1 MLLTIDIGNTT
12 VAVGGFQGPELRF
25 VRRLPSDRNMD
36 AAVCAARIR
45 TLLAE
50 EGAAPQD
57 VEGAVLSS
65 VVPSLTQV
73 AVQAA
78 EASGLVSQGDL
89 VVVTAG
95 VPVGVSGTTNMIRVQ
110 QVGGAL
116 LNAVG
121 VGDRKASGPL
131 CVCRVPEE
139 VAEKFHPG
147 DVLVV
152 PYTTNDL
159 LPYIR
164 QAVTNPAYSTEEIA
178 GLLQARCEKLTDIPE
193 KLDFF
198 DALPDYDPELFTNK
212 KSKTNPEVSKAMLE
226 AAIPMLEG
234 LEAWTTEQIHDGL
247 VDLAEK
253 TTREFSLRETELMG
267 EIAIGAGETQSMSF
281 LSRAMVSFRERYPKV
296 TFRIFSAT
304 ADDVKERLDTGLL
317 DMGLLTEPVDVGRY
331 AFCRMKERDRWGVLV
346 RLDSPLA
353 GLDSVTPDDLEQVP
367 LIISVRERV
376 QRELANWF
384 GDRWERL
391 QIAAS
396 FNLILNAANMVRY
409 GVGTALSFDL
419 NFSFDD
425 LRFIPLSPTMD
436 TGTVLVWKK
445 DQVLTPAVEAFH
457 QHIKN
462 VQ

>member
-1 MLLTIDIGNTT
+1 MELRVLKYFLAVAREKNITKAAALLHLTQPTLSRQLMQLEEELRVQLFRRSRYHIELTEDGMLL
-12 VAVGGFQGPELRF
+12 
-25 VRRLPSDRNMD
+25 RRR
-36 AAVCAARIR
+36 AQ
-45 TLLAE
+45 E
-50 EGAAPQD
+50 
-57 VEGAVLSS
+57 
-65 VVPSLTQV
+65 
-73 AVQAA
+73 
-78 EASGLVSQGDL
+78 
-89 VVVTAG
+89 
-95 VPVGVSGTTNMIRVQ
+95 
-110 QVGGAL
+110 
-116 LNAVG
+116 
-121 VGDRKASGPL
+121 
-131 CVCRVPEE
+131 
-139 VAEKFHPG
+139 
-147 DVLVV
+147 
-152 PYTTNDL
+152 
-159 LPYIR
+159 
-164 QAVTNPAYSTEEIA
+164 
-178 GLLQARCEKLTDIPE
+178 
-193 KLDFF
+193 
-198 DALPDYDPELFTNK
+198 
-212 KSKTNPEVSKAMLE
+212 
-226 AAIPMLEG
+226 
-234 LEAWTTEQIHDGL
+234 L

-253 TTREFSLRETELMG
+253 TTREFTMRETELMG
-267 EIAIGAGETQSMSF
+267 EIAIGAGETRSMSF

-367 LIISVRERV
+367 LIISGRERV

-445 DQVLTPAVEAFH
+445 DLVLTPVVEAFH

>member
-1 MLLTIDIGNTT
+1 MELRVLRYFLAVAREENITKAASLLHLTQPTLSRQLMQLEEELGVQLFYRSRYHIVLTDEGMLL
-12 VAVGGFQGPELRF
+12 
-25 VRRLPSDRNMD
+25 RRR
-36 AAVCAARIR
+36 AQ
-45 TLLAE
+45 E
-50 EGAAPQD
+50 
-57 VEGAVLSS
+57 
-65 VVPSLTQV
+65 
-73 AVQAA
+73 
-78 EASGLVSQGDL
+78 
-89 VVVTAG
+89 
-95 VPVGVSGTTNMIRVQ
+95 
-110 QVGGAL
+110 
-116 LNAVG
+116 
-121 VGDRKASGPL
+121 
-131 CVCRVPEE
+131 
-139 VAEKFHPG
+139 
-147 DVLVV
+147 
-152 PYTTNDL
+152 
-159 LPYIR
+159 
-164 QAVTNPAYSTEEIA
+164 
-178 GLLQARCEKLTDIPE
+178 
-193 KLDFF
+193 
-198 DALPDYDPELFTNK
+198 
-212 KSKTNPEVSKAMLE
+212 
-226 AAIPMLEG
+226 
-234 LEAWTTEQIHDGL
+234 L

-253 TTREFSLRETELMG
+253 TTREFTMRETELMG
-267 EIAIGAGETQSMSF
+267 EIAIGAGETRSMSF

-367 LIISVRERV
+367 LIISGRERV

-445 DQVLTPAVEAFH
+445 DLVLTPVVEAFH

>member
-1 MLLTIDIGNTT
+1 MELRVLKYFLAVAREENITKAAALLHLTQPTLSRQLMQLEEELRVQLFRRSRYHIELTEDGMLL
-12 VAVGGFQGPELRF
+12 
-25 VRRLPSDRNMD
+25 RRR
-36 AAVCAARIR
+36 AQ
-45 TLLAE
+45 E
-50 EGAAPQD
+50 
-57 VEGAVLSS
+57 
-65 VVPSLTQV
+65 
-73 AVQAA
+73 
-78 EASGLVSQGDL
+78 
-89 VVVTAG
+89 
-95 VPVGVSGTTNMIRVQ
+95 
-110 QVGGAL
+110 
-116 LNAVG
+116 
-121 VGDRKASGPL
+121 
-131 CVCRVPEE
+131 
-139 VAEKFHPG
+139 
-147 DVLVV
+147 
-152 PYTTNDL
+152 
-159 LPYIR
+159 
-164 QAVTNPAYSTEEIA
+164 
-178 GLLQARCEKLTDIPE
+178 
-193 KLDFF
+193 
-198 DALPDYDPELFTNK
+198 
-212 KSKTNPEVSKAMLE
+212 
-226 AAIPMLEG
+226 
-234 LEAWTTEQIHDGL
+234 L

-253 TTREFSLRETELMG
+253 TTREFTMRETELMG
-267 EIAIGAGETQSMSF
+267 EIAIGAGETRSMSF

-367 LIISVRERV
+367 LIISGRERV

-425 LRFIPLSPTMD
+425 LRFIPFSPTMD

-445 DQVLTPAVEAFH
+445 DLVLTPVVEAFH

>member
-1 MLLTIDIGNTT
+1 MELRVLKYFLAVAREENITKAAALLHLTQPTLSRQLMQLEEELGVQLFRRSRYHIELTEDGMLL
-12 VAVGGFQGPELRF
+12 
-25 VRRLPSDRNMD
+25 RRR
-36 AAVCAARIR
+36 AQ
-45 TLLAE
+45 E
-50 EGAAPQD
+50 
-57 VEGAVLSS
+57 
-65 VVPSLTQV
+65 
-73 AVQAA
+73 
-78 EASGLVSQGDL
+78 
-89 VVVTAG
+89 
-95 VPVGVSGTTNMIRVQ
+95 
-110 QVGGAL
+110 
-116 LNAVG
+116 
-121 VGDRKASGPL
+121 
-131 CVCRVPEE
+131 
-139 VAEKFHPG
+139 
-147 DVLVV
+147 
-152 PYTTNDL
+152 
-159 LPYIR
+159 
-164 QAVTNPAYSTEEIA
+164 
-178 GLLQARCEKLTDIPE
+178 
-193 KLDFF
+193 
-198 DALPDYDPELFTNK
+198 
-212 KSKTNPEVSKAMLE
+212 
-226 AAIPMLEG
+226 
-234 LEAWTTEQIHDGL
+234 L

-253 TTREFSLRETELMG
+253 TTREFTLREREIVG

-281 LSRAMVSFRERYPKV
+281 LSRAMVSFREHYPKV
-296 TFRIFSAT
+296 TFRMFSAN

-353 GLDSVTPDDLEQVP
+353 NLNSVTPDDLERVP
-367 LIISVRERV
+367 LIISGRESV
-376 QRELANWF
+376 QRELASWF

>member
-1 MLLTIDIGNTT
+1 MELRVLKYFLAVAREENITKAAALLHLTQPTLSRQLMQLEEELRVQLFRRSRYHIELTEDGMLL
-12 VAVGGFQGPELRF
+12 
-25 VRRLPSDRNMD
+25 RRR
-36 AAVCAARIR
+36 AQ
-45 TLLAE
+45 E
-50 EGAAPQD
+50 
-57 VEGAVLSS
+57 
-65 VVPSLTQV
+65 
-73 AVQAA
+73 
-78 EASGLVSQGDL
+78 
-89 VVVTAG
+89 
-95 VPVGVSGTTNMIRVQ
+95 
-110 QVGGAL
+110 
-116 LNAVG
+116 
-121 VGDRKASGPL
+121 
-131 CVCRVPEE
+131 
-139 VAEKFHPG
+139 
-147 DVLVV
+147 
-152 PYTTNDL
+152 
-159 LPYIR
+159 
-164 QAVTNPAYSTEEIA
+164 
-178 GLLQARCEKLTDIPE
+178 
-193 KLDFF
+193 
-198 DALPDYDPELFTNK
+198 
-212 KSKTNPEVSKAMLE
+212 
-226 AAIPMLEG
+226 
-234 LEAWTTEQIHDGL
+234 L

-253 TTREFSLRETELMG
+253 TTREFTMRETELMG
-267 EIAIGAGETQSMSF
+267 EIAIGAGETRSMSF

-367 LIISVRERV
+367 LIISGRERV

-419 NFSFDD
+419 SFSFDD

-445 DQVLTPAVEAFH
+445 DLVLTPVVEAFH

>member
-1 MLLTIDIGNTT
+1 MELRVLKYFLAVAREENITKAAALLHLTQPTLSRQLMQLEEELGVQLFRRSRYHIELTEDGMLL
-12 VAVGGFQGPELRF
+12 
-25 VRRLPSDRNMD
+25 RRR
-36 AAVCAARIR
+36 AQ
-45 TLLAE
+45 E
-50 EGAAPQD
+50 
-57 VEGAVLSS
+57 
-65 VVPSLTQV
+65 
-73 AVQAA
+73 
-78 EASGLVSQGDL
+78 
-89 VVVTAG
+89 
-95 VPVGVSGTTNMIRVQ
+95 
-110 QVGGAL
+110 
-116 LNAVG
+116 
-121 VGDRKASGPL
+121 
-131 CVCRVPEE
+131 
-139 VAEKFHPG
+139 
-147 DVLVV
+147 
-152 PYTTNDL
+152 
-159 LPYIR
+159 
-164 QAVTNPAYSTEEIA
+164 
-178 GLLQARCEKLTDIPE
+178 
-193 KLDFF
+193 
-198 DALPDYDPELFTNK
+198 
-212 KSKTNPEVSKAMLE
+212 
-226 AAIPMLEG
+226 
-234 LEAWTTEQIHDGL
+234 L

-253 TTREFSLRETELMG
+253 TTREFTMRETELMG
-267 EIAIGAGETQSMSF
+267 EIAIGAGETRSMSF

-353 GLDSVTPDDLEQVP
+353 NLNSVTPDDLERVP
-367 LIISVRERV
+367 LIISGRERV

-391 QIAAS
+391 QIAAT

-425 LRFIPLSPTMD
+425 LRFIPLSPTID

-462 VQ
+462 VY

>member
-1 MLLTIDIGNTT
+1 MELRVLKYFLAVAREENITKAAALLHLTQPTLSRQLMQLEEELRVQLFRRSRYHIELTEDGMLL
-12 VAVGGFQGPELRF
+12 
-25 VRRLPSDRNMD
+25 RRR
-36 AAVCAARIR
+36 AQ
-45 TLLAE
+45 E
-50 EGAAPQD
+50 
-57 VEGAVLSS
+57 
-65 VVPSLTQV
+65 
-73 AVQAA
+73 
-78 EASGLVSQGDL
+78 
-89 VVVTAG
+89 
-95 VPVGVSGTTNMIRVQ
+95 
-110 QVGGAL
+110 
-116 LNAVG
+116 
-121 VGDRKASGPL
+121 
-131 CVCRVPEE
+131 
-139 VAEKFHPG
+139 
-147 DVLVV
+147 
-152 PYTTNDL
+152 
-159 LPYIR
+159 
-164 QAVTNPAYSTEEIA
+164 
-178 GLLQARCEKLTDIPE
+178 
-193 KLDFF
+193 
-198 DALPDYDPELFTNK
+198 
-212 KSKTNPEVSKAMLE
+212 
-226 AAIPMLEG
+226 
-234 LEAWTTEQIHDGL
+234 L

-253 TTREFSLRETELMG
+253 TTREFTMRETELMG
-267 EIAIGAGETQSMSF
+267 EIAIGAGETRSMSF

-353 GLDSVTPDDLEQVP
+353 NLNSVTPDDLEQVP
-367 LIISVRERV
+367 LIISGRESV
-376 QRELANWF
+376 QRELASWF

-445 DQVLTPAVEAFH
+445 DLVLTPVVEAFH

>member
-1 MLLTIDIGNTT
+1 MELRVLKYFLAVAREENITKAAALLHLTQPTLSRQLMQLEEELGVQLFRRSRYHIELTEDGMLL
-12 VAVGGFQGPELRF
+12 
-25 VRRLPSDRNMD
+25 RRR
-36 AAVCAARIR
+36 AQ
-45 TLLAE
+45 E
-50 EGAAPQD
+50 
-57 VEGAVLSS
+57 
-65 VVPSLTQV
+65 
-73 AVQAA
+73 
-78 EASGLVSQGDL
+78 
-89 VVVTAG
+89 
-95 VPVGVSGTTNMIRVQ
+95 
-110 QVGGAL
+110 
-116 LNAVG
+116 
-121 VGDRKASGPL
+121 
-131 CVCRVPEE
+131 
-139 VAEKFHPG
+139 
-147 DVLVV
+147 
-152 PYTTNDL
+152 
-159 LPYIR
+159 
-164 QAVTNPAYSTEEIA
+164 
-178 GLLQARCEKLTDIPE
+178 
-193 KLDFF
+193 
-198 DALPDYDPELFTNK
+198 
-212 KSKTNPEVSKAMLE
+212 
-226 AAIPMLEG
+226 
-234 LEAWTTEQIHDGL
+234 L

-253 TTREFSLRETELMG
+253 TTREFTMRETELMG
-267 EIAIGAGETQSMSF
+267 EIAIGAGETRSMSF

-304 ADDVKERLDTGLL
+304 ADDVKERLDTGLLDMGLLTEPVDVGRYALL

-367 LIISVRERV
+367 LIISGRERV

-445 DQVLTPAVEAFH
+445 DLVLTPVVEAFH

>member
-1 MLLTIDIGNTT
+1 MELRVLKYFLAVAREKNITKAAALLHLTQPTLSRQLMQLEEELGVQLFRRSRYHIELTEDGMLL
-12 VAVGGFQGPELRF
+12 
-25 VRRLPSDRNMD
+25 RRR
-36 AAVCAARIR
+36 AQ
-45 TLLAE
+45 E
-50 EGAAPQD
+50 
-57 VEGAVLSS
+57 
-65 VVPSLTQV
+65 
-73 AVQAA
+73 
-78 EASGLVSQGDL
+78 
-89 VVVTAG
+89 
-95 VPVGVSGTTNMIRVQ
+95 
-110 QVGGAL
+110 
-116 LNAVG
+116 
-121 VGDRKASGPL
+121 
-131 CVCRVPEE
+131 
-139 VAEKFHPG
+139 
-147 DVLVV
+147 
-152 PYTTNDL
+152 
-159 LPYIR
+159 
-164 QAVTNPAYSTEEIA
+164 
-178 GLLQARCEKLTDIPE
+178 
-193 KLDFF
+193 
-198 DALPDYDPELFTNK
+198 
-212 KSKTNPEVSKAMLE
+212 
-226 AAIPMLEG
+226 
-234 LEAWTTEQIHDGL
+234 L

-253 TTREFSLRETELMG
+253 TTREFTMRETELMG
-267 EIAIGAGETQSMSF
+267 EIAIGAGETRSMSF

-367 LIISVRERV
+367 LIISGRERV

-445 DQVLTPAVEAFH
+445 DLVLTPVVEAFH

>member
-1 MLLTIDIGNTT
+1 MELRVLKYFLAVAREENITKAAALLHLTQPTLSRQLMQLEEELGVQLFRRSRYHIELTEDGMLL
-12 VAVGGFQGPELRF
+12 
-25 VRRLPSDRNMD
+25 RRR
-36 AAVCAARIR
+36 AQ
-45 TLLAE
+45 E
-50 EGAAPQD
+50 
-57 VEGAVLSS
+57 
-65 VVPSLTQV
+65 
-73 AVQAA
+73 
-78 EASGLVSQGDL
+78 
-89 VVVTAG
+89 
-95 VPVGVSGTTNMIRVQ
+95 
-110 QVGGAL
+110 
-116 LNAVG
+116 
-121 VGDRKASGPL
+121 
-131 CVCRVPEE
+131 
-139 VAEKFHPG
+139 
-147 DVLVV
+147 
-152 PYTTNDL
+152 
-159 LPYIR
+159 
-164 QAVTNPAYSTEEIA
+164 
-178 GLLQARCEKLTDIPE
+178 
-193 KLDFF
+193 
-198 DALPDYDPELFTNK
+198 
-212 KSKTNPEVSKAMLE
+212 
-226 AAIPMLEG
+226 
-234 LEAWTTEQIHDGL
+234 L

-253 TTREFSLRETELMG
+253 TTREFTMRETELMG
-267 EIAIGAGETQSMSF
+267 EIAIGAGETRSMSF

-296 TFRIFSAT
+296 TFRIFSAN

-367 LIISVRERV
+367 LIISGRERV

-425 LRFIPLSPTMD
+425 LRFMPLSPTMD

-445 DQVLTPAVEAFH
+445 DLVLTPVVEAFH

-462 VQ
+462 V

>member
-1 MLLTIDIGNTT
+1 MELRVLKYFLAVAREENITKAAALLHLTQPTISRQLMQLEEELGVQLFRRSRYHIELTEDGMLL
-12 VAVGGFQGPELRF
+12 
-25 VRRLPSDRNMD
+25 RRR
-36 AAVCAARIR
+36 AQ
-45 TLLAE
+45 E
-50 EGAAPQD
+50 
-57 VEGAVLSS
+57 
-65 VVPSLTQV
+65 
-73 AVQAA
+73 
-78 EASGLVSQGDL
+78 
-89 VVVTAG
+89 
-95 VPVGVSGTTNMIRVQ
+95 
-110 QVGGAL
+110 
-116 LNAVG
+116 
-121 VGDRKASGPL
+121 
-131 CVCRVPEE
+131 
-139 VAEKFHPG
+139 
-147 DVLVV
+147 
-152 PYTTNDL
+152 
-159 LPYIR
+159 
-164 QAVTNPAYSTEEIA
+164 
-178 GLLQARCEKLTDIPE
+178 
-193 KLDFF
+193 
-198 DALPDYDPELFTNK
+198 
-212 KSKTNPEVSKAMLE
+212 
-226 AAIPMLEG
+226 
-234 LEAWTTEQIHDGL
+234 L

-253 TTREFSLRETELMG
+253 TTREFTMRETELMG
-267 EIAIGAGETQSMSF
+267 EIAIGAGETRSMSF

-367 LIISVRERV
+367 LIISGRERV

-445 DQVLTPAVEAFH
+445 DLVLTPVVEAFH

>member
-1 MLLTIDIGNTT
+1 MELRVLKYFLAVAREENITKAAALLHLTQPTLSRQLMQLEEELWVQLFRRSRYHIELTEDGMLL
-12 VAVGGFQGPELRF
+12 
-25 VRRLPSDRNMD
+25 RRR
-36 AAVCAARIR
+36 AQ
-45 TLLAE
+45 E
-50 EGAAPQD
+50 
-57 VEGAVLSS
+57 
-65 VVPSLTQV
+65 
-73 AVQAA
+73 
-78 EASGLVSQGDL
+78 
-89 VVVTAG
+89 
-95 VPVGVSGTTNMIRVQ
+95 
-110 QVGGAL
+110 
-116 LNAVG
+116 
-121 VGDRKASGPL
+121 
-131 CVCRVPEE
+131 
-139 VAEKFHPG
+139 
-147 DVLVV
+147 
-152 PYTTNDL
+152 
-159 LPYIR
+159 
-164 QAVTNPAYSTEEIA
+164 
-178 GLLQARCEKLTDIPE
+178 
-193 KLDFF
+193 
-198 DALPDYDPELFTNK
+198 
-212 KSKTNPEVSKAMLE
+212 
-226 AAIPMLEG
+226 
-234 LEAWTTEQIHDGL
+234 L

-253 TTREFSLRETELMG
+253 TTREFTMRETELMG
-267 EIAIGAGETQSMSF
+267 EIAIGAGETRSMSF

-367 LIISVRERV
+367 LIISGRERV

-445 DQVLTPAVEAFH
+445 DLVLTPVVEAFH

>member
-1 MLLTIDIGNTT
+1 MELRVLKYFLAVAREENITKAAALLHLTQPTLSRQLMQLEEELRVQLFRRSRYHIELTEDGMLL
-12 VAVGGFQGPELRF
+12 
-25 VRRLPSDRNMD
+25 RRR
-36 AAVCAARIR
+36 AQ
-45 TLLAE
+45 E
-50 EGAAPQD
+50 
-57 VEGAVLSS
+57 
-65 VVPSLTQV
+65 
-73 AVQAA
+73 
-78 EASGLVSQGDL
+78 
-89 VVVTAG
+89 
-95 VPVGVSGTTNMIRVQ
+95 
-110 QVGGAL
+110 
-116 LNAVG
+116 
-121 VGDRKASGPL
+121 
-131 CVCRVPEE
+131 
-139 VAEKFHPG
+139 
-147 DVLVV
+147 
-152 PYTTNDL
+152 
-159 LPYIR
+159 
-164 QAVTNPAYSTEEIA
+164 
-178 GLLQARCEKLTDIPE
+178 
-193 KLDFF
+193 
-198 DALPDYDPELFTNK
+198 
-212 KSKTNPEVSKAMLE
+212 
-226 AAIPMLEG
+226 
-234 LEAWTTEQIHDGL
+234 L

-253 TTREFSLRETELMG
+253 TTREFSMRETELMG
-267 EIAIGAGETQSMSF
+267 EIAIGAGETRSMSF

-367 LIISVRERV
+367 LIISGRERV

-445 DQVLTPAVEAFH
+445 DLVLTPVVEAFH

>member
-1 MLLTIDIGNTT
+1 MELRVLKYFLAVAREENITKAAALLHLTQPTLSRQLMQLEEELGVQLFRRSRYHIELTEDGMLL
-12 VAVGGFQGPELRF
+12 
-25 VRRLPSDRNMD
+25 RRR
-36 AAVCAARIR
+36 AQ
-45 TLLAE
+45 E
-50 EGAAPQD
+50 
-57 VEGAVLSS
+57 
-65 VVPSLTQV
+65 
-73 AVQAA
+73 
-78 EASGLVSQGDL
+78 
-89 VVVTAG
+89 
-95 VPVGVSGTTNMIRVQ
+95 
-110 QVGGAL
+110 
-116 LNAVG
+116 
-121 VGDRKASGPL
+121 
-131 CVCRVPEE
+131 
-139 VAEKFHPG
+139 
-147 DVLVV
+147 
-152 PYTTNDL
+152 
-159 LPYIR
+159 
-164 QAVTNPAYSTEEIA
+164 
-178 GLLQARCEKLTDIPE
+178 
-193 KLDFF
+193 
-198 DALPDYDPELFTNK
+198 
-212 KSKTNPEVSKAMLE
+212 
-226 AAIPMLEG
+226 
-234 LEAWTTEQIHDGL
+234 L

-253 TTREFSLRETELMG
+253 TTREFTMRETELMR
-267 EIAIGAGETQSMSF
+267 EIAIGAGETRSMSF

-296 TFRIFSAT
+296 TFRIFSAN

-317 DMGLLTEPVDVGRY
+317 DMGLLTEPVGVGRY

-367 LIISVRERV
+367 LIISGRERV

-445 DQVLTPAVEAFH
+445 DLVLTPVVEAFH

>member
-1 MLLTIDIGNTT
+1 MELRVLKYFLAVAREENITKAAALLHLTQPTLSRQLMQLEEELGVQLFRRSRYHIELTENGMLL
-12 VAVGGFQGPELRF
+12 
-25 VRRLPSDRNMD
+25 RRR
-36 AAVCAARIR
+36 AQ
-45 TLLAE
+45 E
-50 EGAAPQD
+50 
-57 VEGAVLSS
+57 
-65 VVPSLTQV
+65 
-73 AVQAA
+73 
-78 EASGLVSQGDL
+78 
-89 VVVTAG
+89 
-95 VPVGVSGTTNMIRVQ
+95 
-110 QVGGAL
+110 
-116 LNAVG
+116 
-121 VGDRKASGPL
+121 
-131 CVCRVPEE
+131 
-139 VAEKFHPG
+139 
-147 DVLVV
+147 
-152 PYTTNDL
+152 
-159 LPYIR
+159 
-164 QAVTNPAYSTEEIA
+164 
-178 GLLQARCEKLTDIPE
+178 
-193 KLDFF
+193 
-198 DALPDYDPELFTNK
+198 
-212 KSKTNPEVSKAMLE
+212 
-226 AAIPMLEG
+226 
-234 LEAWTTEQIHDGL
+234 L

-253 TTREFSLRETELMG
+253 TTREFTLREREIVG

-281 LSRAMVSFRERYPKV
+281 LSRAMVSFRELYPKV
-296 TFRIFSAT
+296 TFRIFSAN

-353 GLDSVTPDDLEQVP
+353 NLNSVTPDDLEQVP
-367 LIISVRERV
+367 LIISGRESV
-376 QRELANWF
+376 QRELASWF

-396 FNLILNAANMVRY
+396 FNLMLNAANMVRY

>member
-1 MLLTIDIGNTT
+1 MELRVLKYFLAVAREENITKAAALLHLTQPTLSRQLMQLEEELRVQLFRRCRYHIELTEDGMLL
-12 VAVGGFQGPELRF
+12 
-25 VRRLPSDRNMD
+25 RRR
-36 AAVCAARIR
+36 AQ
-45 TLLAE
+45 E
-50 EGAAPQD
+50 
-57 VEGAVLSS
+57 
-65 VVPSLTQV
+65 
-73 AVQAA
+73 
-78 EASGLVSQGDL
+78 
-89 VVVTAG
+89 
-95 VPVGVSGTTNMIRVQ
+95 
-110 QVGGAL
+110 
-116 LNAVG
+116 
-121 VGDRKASGPL
+121 
-131 CVCRVPEE
+131 
-139 VAEKFHPG
+139 
-147 DVLVV
+147 
-152 PYTTNDL
+152 
-159 LPYIR
+159 
-164 QAVTNPAYSTEEIA
+164 
-178 GLLQARCEKLTDIPE
+178 
-193 KLDFF
+193 
-198 DALPDYDPELFTNK
+198 
-212 KSKTNPEVSKAMLE
+212 
-226 AAIPMLEG
+226 
-234 LEAWTTEQIHDGL
+234 L

-253 TTREFSLRETELMG
+253 TTREFTMRETELMG
-267 EIAIGAGETQSMSF
+267 EIAIGAGETRSMSF

-367 LIISVRERV
+367 LIISGRERV

-425 LRFIPLSPTMD
+425 LRFIPLSSTMD

-445 DQVLTPAVEAFH
+445 DLVLTPVVEAFH

>member
-1 MLLTIDIGNTT
+1 MELRVLKYFLAVAREENITKAAALLHLTQPTLSRQLMQLEEELGVQLFRRSRYHIELTEEGMLL
-12 VAVGGFQGPELRF
+12 
-25 VRRLPSDRNMD
+25 RRR
-36 AAVCAARIR
+36 AQ
-45 TLLAE
+45 E
-50 EGAAPQD
+50 
-57 VEGAVLSS
+57 
-65 VVPSLTQV
+65 
-73 AVQAA
+73 
-78 EASGLVSQGDL
+78 
-89 VVVTAG
+89 
-95 VPVGVSGTTNMIRVQ
+95 
-110 QVGGAL
+110 
-116 LNAVG
+116 
-121 VGDRKASGPL
+121 
-131 CVCRVPEE
+131 
-139 VAEKFHPG
+139 
-147 DVLVV
+147 
-152 PYTTNDL
+152 
-159 LPYIR
+159 
-164 QAVTNPAYSTEEIA
+164 
-178 GLLQARCEKLTDIPE
+178 
-193 KLDFF
+193 
-198 DALPDYDPELFTNK
+198 
-212 KSKTNPEVSKAMLE
+212 
-226 AAIPMLEG
+226 
-234 LEAWTTEQIHDGL
+234 L

-253 TTREFSLRETELMG
+253 TTREFTMRETELMG
-267 EIAIGAGETQSMSF
+267 EIAIGAGETRSMSF

-296 TFRIFSAT
+296 TFRIFSAN

-367 LIISVRERV
+367 LIISGRERV

-425 LRFIPLSPTMD
+425 IRFIPLSPTMD

-445 DQVLTPAVEAFH
+445 DLVLTPVVEAFH

>member
-1 MLLTIDIGNTT
+1 MELRVLKYFLAVAREENITKAAALLHLTQPTLSRQLMQLEEELRVQLFRRSRYHIELTEDGMLL
-12 VAVGGFQGPELRF
+12 
-25 VRRLPSDRNMD
+25 RRR
-36 AAVCAARIR
+36 AQ
-45 TLLAE
+45 E
-50 EGAAPQD
+50 
-57 VEGAVLSS
+57 
-65 VVPSLTQV
+65 
-73 AVQAA
+73 
-78 EASGLVSQGDL
+78 
-89 VVVTAG
+89 
-95 VPVGVSGTTNMIRVQ
+95 
-110 QVGGAL
+110 
-116 LNAVG
+116 
-121 VGDRKASGPL
+121 
-131 CVCRVPEE
+131 
-139 VAEKFHPG
+139 
-147 DVLVV
+147 
-152 PYTTNDL
+152 
-159 LPYIR
+159 
-164 QAVTNPAYSTEEIA
+164 
-178 GLLQARCEKLTDIPE
+178 
-193 KLDFF
+193 
-198 DALPDYDPELFTNK
+198 
-212 KSKTNPEVSKAMLE
+212 
-226 AAIPMLEG
+226 
-234 LEAWTTEQIHDGL
+234 L

-253 TTREFSLRETELMG
+253 TTREFTMRETELMG
-267 EIAIGAGETQSMSF
+267 EIAIGAGETRSMSF

-367 LIISVRERV
+367 LIISGRERV
-376 QRELANWF
+376 QQELANWF

-391 QIAAS
+391 QIAAT

-445 DQVLTPAVEAFH
+445 DLVLTPVVEAFH

>member
-1 MLLTIDIGNTT
+1 MELRVLKYFLAVAREENITKAAALLHLTQPTLSRQLMQLEEELRVQLFRRSRYHIELTEDGMLL
-12 VAVGGFQGPELRF
+12 
-25 VRRLPSDRNMD
+25 RRR
-36 AAVCAARIR
+36 AQ
-45 TLLAE
+45 E
-50 EGAAPQD
+50 
-57 VEGAVLSS
+57 
-65 VVPSLTQV
+65 
-73 AVQAA
+73 
-78 EASGLVSQGDL
+78 
-89 VVVTAG
+89 
-95 VPVGVSGTTNMIRVQ
+95 
-110 QVGGAL
+110 
-116 LNAVG
+116 
-121 VGDRKASGPL
+121 
-131 CVCRVPEE
+131 
-139 VAEKFHPG
+139 
-147 DVLVV
+147 
-152 PYTTNDL
+152 
-159 LPYIR
+159 
-164 QAVTNPAYSTEEIA
+164 
-178 GLLQARCEKLTDIPE
+178 
-193 KLDFF
+193 
-198 DALPDYDPELFTNK
+198 
-212 KSKTNPEVSKAMLE
+212 
-226 AAIPMLEG
+226 
-234 LEAWTTEQIHDGL
+234 L

-253 TTREFSLRETELMG
+253 TTREFTLHEREIVG

-281 LSRAMVSFRERYPKV
+281 LSRAIVSFREHYPKV

-367 LIISVRERV
+367 LIISGRERV

-384 GDRWERL
+384 GDRWERM

-445 DQVLTPAVEAFH
+445 DLVLTPVVEAFH

>member
-1 MLLTIDIGNTT
+1 MELRVLKYFLAVAREENITKAAALLHLTQPTLSRQLMQLEEELGVQLFRRSRYHIELTEDGMLL
-12 VAVGGFQGPELRF
+12 
-25 VRRLPSDRNMD
+25 RRR
-36 AAVCAARIR
+36 AQ
-45 TLLAE
+45 E
-50 EGAAPQD
+50 
-57 VEGAVLSS
+57 
-65 VVPSLTQV
+65 
-73 AVQAA
+73 
-78 EASGLVSQGDL
+78 
-89 VVVTAG
+89 
-95 VPVGVSGTTNMIRVQ
+95 
-110 QVGGAL
+110 
-116 LNAVG
+116 
-121 VGDRKASGPL
+121 
-131 CVCRVPEE
+131 
-139 VAEKFHPG
+139 
-147 DVLVV
+147 
-152 PYTTNDL
+152 
-159 LPYIR
+159 
-164 QAVTNPAYSTEEIA
+164 
-178 GLLQARCEKLTDIPE
+178 
-193 KLDFF
+193 
-198 DALPDYDPELFTNK
+198 
-212 KSKTNPEVSKAMLE
+212 
-226 AAIPMLEG
+226 
-234 LEAWTTEQIHDGL
+234 L

-253 TTREFSLRETELMG
+253 TTREFTMRETELMG
-267 EIAIGAGETQSMSF
+267 EISIGAGETRSMSF

-367 LIISVRERV
+367 LIISGRERV

-425 LRFIPLSPTMD
+425 LRFTPLSPTMD

-445 DQVLTPAVEAFH
+445 DLVLTPVVEAFH

>member
-1 MLLTIDIGNTT
+1 MELRVLKYFLAVAREENITKAAALLHLTQPTLSRQLMQLEEELGVQLFRRSRYHVELTEDGMLL
-12 VAVGGFQGPELRF
+12 
-25 VRRLPSDRNMD
+25 RRR
-36 AAVCAARIR
+36 AQ
-45 TLLAE
+45 E
-50 EGAAPQD
+50 
-57 VEGAVLSS
+57 
-65 VVPSLTQV
+65 
-73 AVQAA
+73 
-78 EASGLVSQGDL
+78 
-89 VVVTAG
+89 
-95 VPVGVSGTTNMIRVQ
+95 
-110 QVGGAL
+110 
-116 LNAVG
+116 
-121 VGDRKASGPL
+121 
-131 CVCRVPEE
+131 
-139 VAEKFHPG
+139 
-147 DVLVV
+147 
-152 PYTTNDL
+152 
-159 LPYIR
+159 
-164 QAVTNPAYSTEEIA
+164 
-178 GLLQARCEKLTDIPE
+178 
-193 KLDFF
+193 
-198 DALPDYDPELFTNK
+198 
-212 KSKTNPEVSKAMLE
+212 
-226 AAIPMLEG
+226 
-234 LEAWTTEQIHDGL
+234 L

-253 TTREFSLRETELMG
+253 TTREFTLRETELMG
-267 EIAIGAGETQSMSF
+267 EIAIGAGETRSMSF
-281 LSRAMVSFRERYPKV
+281 LSRAMVSFREHYPKV
-296 TFRIFSAT
+296 TFRIFSAN

-367 LIISVRERV
+367 LIISGRERV